1 MKIEQK
7 LNELWCPRHIE
18 GKTISKFHYD
28 RHDPIVVFTDGTYFC
43 RQDPQELMEAYQ
55 FERGEDAPDHPLVI
69 IGILSEHEVD
79 KYWKESDAQYE
90 MSLKENRRK
99 QYDKLREEFENE
111 N

>member
-1 MKIEQK
+1 
-7 LNELWCPRHIE
+7 
-18 GKTISKFHYD
+18 
-28 RHDPIVVFTDGTYFC
+28 
-43 RQDPQELMEAYQ
+43 MEAYQ

-99 QYDKLREEFENE
+99 QYEKLRKEFENE